1 MDDQQDQR
9 KIHLHPLTFL
19 PDSEGVSI
27 GRFGTDTFAVFPEDG
42 AELIKQLQAGLT
54 VGEAARWYQETYHE
68 ELDMGDF
75 LEILRDLTFV
85 IEEPEGGDLHTND
98 PATSRSDSSPLRGQ
112 TLGKWAFTP
121 VAWILYAVLIGA
133 GVAFLW
139 KYPELRPARK
149 HVFFTDYTTAI
160 ILGLFVGQMLGILV
174 HESMHLLAG
183 RRLGL
188 PSKLS
193 VGRRMYMLVFQTSMP
208 GIAGLP
214 RKVRYLPFLSGMF
227 GDVLFFSALVLLA
240 GITQILTG
248 ELNLFARFCLALSF
262 TTILRF
268 LWQFYFHLQT
278 DIYYVIVTI
287 LGCVNL
293 QETARQKIAN
303 VWYRLI
309 RADHKMHDP
318 SRWAE
323 TDTKVAR
330 WYGPVYSVGYV
341 FFLYVL
347 VFVMFPIAYKFL
359 STVFMNLLHGST
371 DKMLDSVL
379 FIVFNGIQ
387 YGVVVWLYV
396 RGRLTR
402 RRSQK
407 SIVQGGV
414 GK

>member
-1 MDDQQDQR
+1 MEEQQDRR

-19 PDSEGVSI
+19 PDAEGVSI

-42 AELIKQLQAGLT
+42 AELVKQFQAGLT

-68 ELDMGDF
+68 EIDIEDF
-75 LEILRDLTFV
+75 LETLRDLTFV
-85 IEEPEGGDLHTND
+85 MEEPEGLAAHPHD
-98 PATSRSDSSPLRGQ
+98 PAASRSDSPPLRRQ
-112 TLGKWAFTP
+112 ALGKWAFTP
-121 VAWILYAVLIGA
+121 VAWVLYAVLIGA

-139 KYPELRPARK
+139 KYPELRPTRQ
-149 HVFFTDYTTAI
+149 HVFFTDYSTVI
-160 ILGLFVGQMLGILV
+160 IIGLFLGQMLGILV

-183 RRLGL
+183 WRLGL

-227 GDVLFFSALVLLA
+227 GDVLFFSALVLIA
-240 GITQILTG
+240 GGVQLLTG
-248 ELNLFARFCLALSF
+248 ELNVFARFCLALCF

-278 DIYYVIVTI
+278 DIYYVIVTL

-293 QETARQKIAN
+293 QETARQRIAN

-309 RADHKMHDP
+309 RADHKRYDP

-323 TDTKVAR
+323 KDAKAAR
-330 WYGPVYSVGYV
+330 WYGPFYSAGYA
-341 FFLYVL
+341 FFLFVL
-347 VFVMFPIAYKFL
+347 VFIMLPIAYRFL
-359 STVFMNLLHGST
+359 SSVFLNLLHGST
-371 DKMLDSVL
+371 DQMLDSVL
-379 FIVFNGIQ
+379 FIVFNGLQ
-387 YGVVVWLYV
+387 YGVVVWLYI
-396 RGRLTR
+396 RQRLAR
-402 RRSQK
+402 RRQQQ
-407 SIVQGGV
+407 SIVQEG
-414 GK
+414 